1 MTTSASPS
9 APSPHV
15 PRIRCACAVHANRH
29 GWTNQRWHPISP
41 VVRQMQKTAI
51 VLVALSLA
59 VLGGIAPREARAEQD
74 AVESARE
81 TFQRRGIRPPWYDA
95 ESDGLRPVKIRQ
107 PPPAPSGRQPVSFL
121 SGQAIVTAMIVVLV
135 IIVVVLVVAWLYS
148 LRDRPKTDRPG
159 AKKILARGRS
169 EGLPEHI
176 DETIGDWEAAIRAAV
191 DRGDYRRAAVL
202 LFSYELVELDRNQLI
217 RLERGKT
224 NRQYLHELRKKT
236 SLRGAL
242 EEAMVLFEDAYF
254 GGRAVEAERFE
265 RCWARFPEFR
275 RMMLETTA

>member
-15 PRIRCACAVHANRH
+15 PRIRRARAAHANRH
-29 GWTNQRWHPISP
+29 GWTNQRWHAISP
-41 VVRQMQKTAI
+41 VGRQMQKTAM
-51 VLVALSLA
+51 VVVALSLA
-59 VLGGIAPREARAEQD
+59 VLSGMVPREARAEQD

-95 ESDGLRPVKIRQ
+95 ESDGLRPVEIRQ
-107 PPPAPSGRQPVSFL
+107 PPAPSERQPVSFL

-135 IIVVVLVVAWLYS
+135 VIVVVLAVAWLYS
-148 LRDRPKTDRPG
+148 LWNRPETESPG
-159 AKKILARGRS
+159 ARKIVARGRS

-176 DETIGDWEAAIRAAV
+176 DETIDDWEAAIREAV

-236 SLRGAL
+236 SLRGTL
-242 EEAMVLFEDAYF
+242 EESMVLFEDAYF
-254 GGRAVEAERFE
+254 GGRAVEAERFQ